1 MIRTIVITGAA
12 IVILALIVWA
22 TVISVSVVKKFDA
35 IESRIEDTL
44 RGPGDSTN
52 SAERVREMTRKVLLK
67 IDSLKKIDSVSRK

>member
-1 MIRTIVITGAA
+1 MTRTIAITAA
-12 IVILALIVWA
+12 SIVILALLVWA

-44 RGPGDSTN
+44 RAPGDSTN
-52 SAERVREMTRKVLLK
+52 SAERVREMTRKMLLK

>member
-22 TVISVSVVKKFDA
+22 TVISVSVVKKFEA

-44 RGPGDSTN
+44 SAPGDTTN
-52 SAERVREMTRKVLLK
+52 SAEKVREMTRKVLLK
-67 IDSLKKIDSVSRK
+67 IDSLKKIDSVSRR

>member
-1 MIRTIVITGAA
+1 MTRTIAITAAA

-44 RGPGDSTN
+44 RVPGDSTN
-52 SAERVREMTRKVLLK
+52 SAERVREMTRKMLLK